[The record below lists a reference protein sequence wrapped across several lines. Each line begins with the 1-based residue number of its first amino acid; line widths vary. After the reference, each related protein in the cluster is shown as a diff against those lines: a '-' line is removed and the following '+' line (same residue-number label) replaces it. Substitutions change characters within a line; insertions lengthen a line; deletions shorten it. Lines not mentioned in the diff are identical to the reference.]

1 MTSLL
6 PLLGLMETAAPRPV
20 IKPLKKKVVVRSATT
35 LREIKSLEK
44 LIDDA
49 NKEYHAGAKKKT
61 KLSDKQYDA
70 AKDRLKVIDPK
81 NKRLKDVGAP
91 VARGE
96 KKVTLPTFMGSLDKI
111 YIDETKKLQAWL
123 DKNLKSSTILTVST
137 KLDGISALFGNNG
150 GKLFLYTRGRSG
162 IGSDISIL
170 IPHLKFLPRLKDGQ
184 MVRGEIVISK
194 AIFNKYFSVAKLG
207 EKEGFDNARNLAA
220 GIANKTATGVHK
232 AAKYGEFLIH
242 EMVKP
247 SQSLARVAKQLERM
261 GGKIA
266 PHVVLRTKPTIAKLQ
281 ALLTKMVK
289 ESKYDLDGIVL
300 DNGNGQK
307 IAIKQENETAA
318 ATVKQVRWQ
327 LSQHGYLTPV
337 VDFVTPIRLAGVMVA
352 KATAHNAKR
361 IVDDKIGPGAVITII
376 RSGEVIPTLLDVIK
390 PAKPS
395 LPPKGTYEWAPPN
408 KQGVRT
414 HILSTNAD
422 DKETV
427 KIKKLTNFL
436 VKLGVKG
443 FKDKQLT
450 ALYDGGINTPV
461 KLMKAPVSRFVSA
474 GMTETMAG
482 KLHTLLHATLA
493 KTPVPKLMVAS
504 NSFPRGFGLSAA
516 KLIWATLGDKSL
528 TLSANAVT
536 SKLSQIDGLG
546 ETIIDSFLEGRQ
558 AFAKFLS
565 DTGWTA
571 PKAVK
576 TGKKLAGVTFL
587 FTGFRDSKLAEYLEA
602 NGAEA
607 ASTFSKKVTH
617 LIVRDKSYS
626 NDKTTK
632 AKEMKIKIITGDEA
646 RRL

>member
-1 MTSLL
+1 MSDLALLGSLL
-6 PLLGLMETAAPRPV
+6 ETAAPRPL
-20 IKPLKKKVVVRSATT
+20 PKKKVVVKSTAKQ
-35 LREIKSLEK
+35 REIKQLEA
-44 LIDDA
+44 LIKEA
-49 NKEYHAGAKKKT
+49 NTDYHSGSKKKT
-61 KLSDKQYDA
+61 KFTDKQYDA
-70 AKDRLKVIDPK
+70 AKDRLAEIDPR
-81 NKRLKDVGAP
+81 NKLLKKVGAAP
-91 VARGE
+91 TTRGE
-96 KKVTLPTFMGSLDKI
+96 KKVTLPVFMGSLDKI

-123 DKNLKSSTILTVST
+123 DKNLKSSTVLTASA
-137 KLDGISALFGNNG
+137 KLDGISAQYGNRG
-150 GKLFLYTRGRSG
+150 GVYFLYTRGN
-162 IGSDISIL
+162 GSQGTDISIL
-170 IPHLKFLPRLKDGQ
+170 IPHLKFLPKLKDGQ
-184 MVRGEIVISK
+184 IVRGEIVIPKS
-194 AIFNKYFSVAKLG
+194 IFTKYFSKAKLG

-220 GIANKTATGVHK
+220 GIANKTATGVHT

-247 SQSLARVAKQLERM
+247 EMALARVAKQLERM

-266 PHVVLRTKPTIAKLQ
+266 PHAVIRTKPTIAKLA

-307 IAIKQENETAA
+307 IAIKQENDTAA

-337 VDFVTPIRLAGVMVA
+337 VDFETPIRLAGVMVSR
-352 KATAHNAKR
+352 ATAHNAKR

-376 RSGEVIPTLLDVIK
+376 RSGEVIPKLLDVIK
-390 PAKPS
+390 PAKAS

-414 HILSTNAD
+414 HILSTSED

-450 ALYDGGINTPV
+450 ALFDGGINTPA

-474 GMTETMAG
+474 GMTDTMAG
-482 KLHTLLHATLA
+482 KLHKLLHETLA

-504 NSFPRGFGLSAA
+504 NSFPRGFGFTAA
-516 KLIWATLGDKSL
+516 KLIWATLADKSL
-528 TLSANAVT
+528 TMSASAVT
-536 SKLSQIDGLG
+536 AKLAQIDGLG

-558 AFAKFLS
+558 AFAKFLA

-571 PKAVK
+571 PKPKK
-576 TGKKLAGVTFL
+576 TGAKLKGMVFL
-587 FTGFRDSKLAEYLEA
+587 FTGFRDAKLAEFLEH

-607 ASTFSKKVTH
+607 ASSFSKKVTH

-632 AKEMKIKIITGDEA
+632 AKEMGIKVVPADQA
-646 RRL
+646 RKMTA